1 MQRRYER
8 YGGSMNQIMK
18 VFENQQFGK
27 VRVIMQEGEP
37 WFVAS
42 DVCNALEL
50 TNSRM
55 TVGRLDEDEKGVSSI
70 YTLGG
75 AQNIVVINEPGLYT
89 LVLSSRKPEAKQF
102 KRWITHEVIP
112 SIRKHGAYMTDTL
125 LEQVVEKPEII
136 FELARRLLAEQEEH
150 KAVRKKLDAAQP
162 KADYYDAFVND
173 EDCTCIRYSGKEFNI
188 PQNTFVQIL
197 LDHKYLYRDAKRR
210 LMPFSDK
217 QEKGYF
223 IVRDCYAK
231 NGKLIQQTLLTCK
244 GKSHIRSQLKKW
256 GDLV

>member
-1 MQRRYER
+1 
-8 YGGSMNQIMK
+8 MNQIMK
-18 VFENQQFGK
+18 VFESNEFGS
-27 VRVIMQEGEP
+27 VRVIQENGVLLFCGIDVAKALGYSNP
-37 WFVAS
+37 W
-42 DVCNALEL
+42 DALRRHCKTDGLVKRE
-50 TNSRM
+50 
-55 TVGRLDEDEKGVSSI
+55 GVSTTTNQHGKTTVQTNLMVYVTEGNVYRLIAHSK
-70 YTLGG
+70 LPS
-75 AQNIVVINEPGLYT
+75 AERFE
-89 LVLSSRKPEAKQF
+89 SWMF
-102 KRWITHEVIP
+102 DEVIP
-112 SIRKHGAYMTDTL
+112 SIRKHGAYMTDSL
-125 LEQVVEKPEII
+125 LEQVVEKPEVI

-173 EDCTCIRYSGKEFNI
+173 EDCTCIRYSGKVFNI

-244 GKSHIRSQLKKW
+244 GKAHIRSQLKKW

>member
-1 MQRRYER
+1 
-8 YGGSMNQIMK
+8 MNQIMK
-18 VFENQQFGK
+18 VFENQHFGK

-37 WFVAS
+37 WFVAA
-42 DVCNALEL
+42 DVCMALEIA
-50 TNSRM
+50 NSRDA
-55 TVGRLDEDEKGVSSI
+55 VCRLDDDEKGVVI
-70 YTLGG
+70 TDTLGG
-75 AQNIVVINEPGLYT
+75 KQKVAIVNEYGLYT
-89 LVLSSRKPEAKQF
+89 LIMKSRKPEAKQF

-162 KADYYDAFVND
+162 KADYYDTFVND

-231 NGKLIQQTLLTCK
+231 NGKLVQQTLLTCK
-244 GKSHIRSQLKKW
+244 GKAHIRSQLKKW